1 VSGLR
6 WSANLSFLFGEV
18 PFLERFAQ
26 AAAAGF
32 DAVEFMWP
40 ADFAAR
46 EIRAAQRDAGLS
58 VALFNVAGDMAADAA
73 PFREAAI
80 SALELAAVLECPRV
94 NALAGSRPAGADDV
108 LTNARWLAE
117 RAGAVCVEVDVE
129 PLNPHDN
136 PGYLLPTAASVVEF
150 LRAADRPGLRLQYDT
165 FHALSVGADVVQ
177 DVRAYFADIG
187 HVQLGDHPGRTEP
200 GTGALAVAPFLD
212 ALTDLGYRGYVGAEY
227 HPRTTT
233 QESLGWFESARCA

>member
-1 VSGLR
+1 MSGLL

-18 PFLERFAQ
+18 AFLERFAR

-40 ADFAAR
+40 GDVAAH
-46 EIRAAQRDAGLS
+46 ELRAAQRDAGLS
-58 VALFNVAGDMAADAA
+58 VALFNVAGDMAADATS
-73 PFREAAI
+73 FREAAI

-94 NALAGSRPAGADDV
+94 NALAGSGPAAAEHV
-108 LTNARWLAE
+108 LNNARWLAE
-117 RAGAVCVEVDVE
+117 RAAAVSVEVDVE
-129 PLNPHDN
+129 PLNPNDN
-136 PGYLLPTAASVVEF
+136 PGYLLPTAATVVEF
-150 LRAADRPGLRLQYDT
+150 LRTADRPGLRLQYDT

-200 GTGALAVAPFLD
+200 GTGALAVQPFLD
-212 ALTDLGYRGYVGAEY
+212 ALANLGYRGYVGAEY

-233 QESLGWFESARCA
+233 RESLGWFERARSA